1 MVVNT
6 SRPVRRGV
14 VAVLTV
20 GLLLGACGG
29 GDTPS
34 IESGGGGGDDEG
46 LASLA
51 KATNWREELRGTTD
65 AFAVIEIAYDRKSAE
80 RSWQDNV
87 PDDLERRDDELPA
100 EPGLY
105 GDLDDIDFD
114 RQAVIVW
121 SSGESGSCPGWL
133 ADIDTRDGT
142 VHVERDATQQECTDD
157 YNPYR
162 MVLAVARDR
171 LPESSDLPHE
181 RIEGVP
187 DGEIRNYPENDG

>member
-1 MVVNT
+1 MVVRR
-6 SRPVRRGV
+6 SRSVRRGV

-29 GDTPS
+29 GGTPS
-34 IESGGGGGDDEG
+34 TEPGDGGSGDEG
-46 LASLA
+46 LVPLA
-51 KATNWREELRGTTD
+51 KATRWRDELQGTTD
-65 AFAVIEIAYDRKSAE
+65 AFAVIEIAYDRKTAE

-87 PDDLERRDDELPA
+87 PDDLERRDDEQPA

-162 MVLAVARDR
+162 MVLAVDRDR

-187 DGEIRNYPENDG
+187 DGEIRRYPENDG

>member
-1 MVVNT
+1 MVVKM
-6 SRPVRRGV
+6 SRPFRRGV
-14 VAVLTV
+14 VAVLAV

-29 GDTPS
+29 PG
-34 IESGGGGGDDEG
+34 IESGGGGGGDEG
-46 LASLA
+46 LVPLA
-51 KATNWREELRGTTD
+51 KATSWRDELQGTID
-65 AFAVIEIAYDRKSAE
+65 AFAVIEIAYDRETAE
-80 RSWQDNV
+80 HAWQDNV

-105 GDLDDIDFD
+105 GDLDDVDFD

-133 ADIDTRDGT
+133 ADIETRDRT

-162 MVLAVARDR
+162 MVLAVDRDR

-187 DGEIRNYPENDG
+187 DGEIRSYPEDDG